1 MGSVVSA
8 GREQARPRWPG
19 TGAVVG
25 ERGWSFG
32 GAVGGEQ
39 GSEECVREREGARRW

>member
-25 ERGWSFG
+25 EHGRSSS

-39 GSEECVREREGARRW
+39 GSEERMREREGARRH